1 MSAAERKEIKE
12 EIASRLIAQA
22 LPSPRLLEV
31 VWNLETGRL
40 YFSGKVRAA
49 REAFAEC
56 FRRTFGVTPVPLIPY
71 LAAEHVGLSDGAV
84 QAVRGVEPSSLVA
97 GAAPEHDPRTE
108 PGQREPIVTL
118 ALVEVEHEEELFE

>member
-1 MSAAERKEIKE
+1 M
-12 EIASRLIAQA
+12 
-22 LPSPRLLEV
+22 
-31 VWNLETGRL
+31 VWNLDTGRL

-56 FRRTFGVTPVPLIPY
+56 FRRTFGVTPVPLIPF

-97 GAAPEHDPRTE
+97 GATPEHDARTE
-108 PGQREPIVTL
+108 PRQREPIATP
-118 ALVEVEHEEELFE
+118 ALIEVEHEKELFE